1 MRLSGII
8 RATMNHPPRIVVDT
22 NVLVAALR
30 SRQGASF
37 RLLSQLRIRRFEV
50 CVTVPLV
57 MEYADV
63 LGRPGLVPLSAGQV
77 DSVLDMLCREA
88 RQQAVHY
95 LWRPQLR
102 DPKDEMVLEAAV
114 NARADFLVTHN
125 GRDFASARFR
135 GLAVVTPAAFLA
147 HLEKELR

>member
-1 MRLSGII
+1 
-8 RATMNHPPRIVVDT
+8 MNLCPKVVVDT

-30 SRQGASF
+30 SRRGASF
-37 RLLSQLRIRRFEV
+37 RLLSLLRARRYEL

-63 LGRPGLVPLSAGQV
+63 LGRPGMVPVSQTQV
-77 DSVLDMLCREA
+77 DAIIDMICREA
-88 RQQAVHY
+88 HQQTVHY

-114 NARADFLVTHN
+114 NASAAYLVTHN
-125 GRDFASARFR
+125 LADFSAVRFR
-135 GLAVVTPAAFLA
+135 GLEVVTPARLLA
-147 HLEKELR
+147 LLGEE

>member
-1 MRLSGII
+1 
-8 RATMNHPPRIVVDT
+8 MNLCPKVVVDT

-30 SRQGASF
+30 SRRGASF
-37 RLLSQLRIRRFEV
+37 RLLSLLRARRYEL

-63 LGRPGLVPLSAGQV
+63 LGRPGMVPMNQAQV
-77 DSVLDMLCREA
+77 DAVIDMICREA
-88 RQQAVHY
+88 HQQTVHY

>member
-1 MRLSGII
+1 
-8 RATMNHPPRIVVDT
+8 MNLCPKVVVDT

-30 SRQGASF
+30 SRRGASF
-37 RLLSQLRIRRFEV
+37 SLLSLLRARRYEL

-63 LGRPGLVPLSAGQV
+63 LGRPGMVPVSQTQV
-77 DSVLDMLCREA
+77 DAIIDMICREA
-88 RQQAVHY
+88 HQQTVHY

-114 NARADFLVTHN
+114 NASAAYLVTHN
-125 GRDFASARFR
+125 LADFSAVRFR
-135 GLAVVTPAAFLA
+135 GLEVVTPARLLA
-147 HLEKELR
+147 LLGEE

>member
-1 MRLSGII
+1 
-8 RATMNHPPRIVVDT
+8 MNLCPKVVVDT

-30 SRQGASF
+30 SRRGASF
-37 RLLSQLRIRRFEV
+37 RLLSLLRARRYEL

-63 LGRPGLVPLSAGQV
+63 LGRPGMVPVSQAQV
-77 DSVLDMLCREA
+77 DAIIDMICREA
-88 RQQAVHY
+88 HQQTVHY

-114 NARADFLVTHN
+114 NASAAYLVTHN
-125 GRDFASARFR
+125 LADFSAVRFR
-135 GLAVVTPAAFLA
+135 GLEVVTPARLLA
-147 HLEKELR
+147 LLGEE

>member
-1 MRLSGII
+1 
-8 RATMNHPPRIVVDT
+8 MNLCPKVVVDT

-30 SRQGASF
+30 SRRGASF
-37 RLLSQLRIRRFEV
+37 RLLSLLRARRYEL

-63 LGRPGLVPLSAGQV
+63 LGRPGMVPVSQTQV
-77 DSVLDMLCREA
+77 DAIIDMICREA
-88 RQQAVHY
+88 HQQTVHY

-114 NARADFLVTHN
+114 NASAAYLVTHN
-125 GRDFASARFR
+125 LADFSAVRFR
-135 GLAVVTPAAFLA
+135 GLEVVSPARLLA
-147 HLEKELR
+147 LLGEE